1 MKNSF
6 LFILVLLTLN
16 VFSQELT
23 ERQIENAMNEYMQF
37 LKEEGYSPTLTDIG
51 EIDFK
56 YEGSL
61 YSIEEPAYLN
71 DFAMY
76 TGLNNK
82 TGCTFGT
89 LTAINAACGATK
101 STQIWLSKSCK
112 SVYIQ
117 YTSFKES
124 STNFKKLF
132 EKALSGLKYGKTTVQ
147 EKYAEYN
154 N

>member
-1 MKNSF
+1 MKNYF
-6 LFILVLLTLN
+6 LFSLLFLALN

-23 ERQIENAMNEYMQF
+23 ERQIDNVMNEYYEF
-37 LKEEGYSPTLTDIG
+37 LKDEGYSPTLTDIG

-56 YEGSL
+56 YEGTI
-61 YSIEEPAYLN
+61 YTIEEPEYLN

-82 TGCTFGT
+82 AGCTFGI
-89 LTAINAACGATK
+89 LKAINAACGATK
-101 STQIWLSKSCK
+101 STQIWLSESCK

-117 YTSFKES
+117 FTSFKES

-132 EKALSGLKYGKTTVQ
+132 EKALRSLKYGKTTVQ

-154 N
+154 D